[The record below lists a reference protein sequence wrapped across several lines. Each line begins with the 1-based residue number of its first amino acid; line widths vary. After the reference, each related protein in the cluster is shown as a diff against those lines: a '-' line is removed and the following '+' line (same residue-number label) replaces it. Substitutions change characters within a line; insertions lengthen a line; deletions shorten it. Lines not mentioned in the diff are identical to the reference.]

1 MNEVQVFNNPI
12 FGKLPIIEINGKE
25 YFGATD
31 AAKSLSFANQR
42 DAIKTYVD
50 EDGVVVHDV
59 IDNLGRKQSKKFVT
73 EAGLY
78 ALIFGAA
85 RQGNNKKI
93 KALAKQFQKWVFEE
107 VLPSIRKTGGYQVQP
122 QFNVPQTLP
131 EALRLSADLAEQN
144 AEMKPKAIFAD
155 AVTSSKT
162 SILVGDLAKLLKQ
175 NGIDMGGRRLFEW
188 LRNKGYLIR
197 RNGADYNSP
206 TQRSM
211 EQGLFEIK
219 ESSHING
226 DGVNV
231 IKKTPKVTGK
241 GQQYFINKFLGADQ
255 TELDME
261 VM

>member
-1 MNEVQVFNNPI
+1 MNELIKVQTNEQDDRWVSARDLYKAVNATERFSNWTKRYITDDFFEGIDYKGVKKFTPYNSKSKKLQELDDYSLTVETAKQVAQMQHNEYGKKVRLYLIGIEKEYKQLLNNPKYQMAM
-12 FGKLPIIEINGKE
+12 GLRASQLVIEQK
-25 YFGATD
+25 D
-31 AAKSLSFANQR
+31 
-42 DAIKTYVD
+42 
-50 EDGVVVHDV
+50 H
-59 IDNLGRKQSKKFVT
+59 
-73 EAGLY
+73 
-78 ALIFGAA
+78 LI
-85 RQGNNKKI
+85 
-93 KALAKQFQKWVFEE
+93 E
-107 VLPSIRKTGGYQVQP
+107 
-122 QFNVPQTLP
+122 
-131 EALRLSADLAEQN
+131 
-144 AEMKPKAIFAD
+144 EMKPKAIFAD

-175 NGIDMGGRRLFEW
+175 NGVDMGGRRLFEW

-241 GQQYFINKFLGADQ
+241 GQQYFINKFLGSDQ
-255 TELDME
+255 IKLDME
-261 VM
+261 AM

>member
-1 MNEVQVFNNPI
+1 MNEVQVFNFEQSNVRTVTVDNEPY
-12 FGKLPIIEINGKE
+12 FVGKDVAEVLGYKNTRK
-25 YFGATD
+25 A
-31 AAKSLSFANQR
+31 LS
-42 DAIKTYVD
+42 D
-50 EDGVVVHDV
+50 H
-59 IDNLGRKQSKKFVT
+59 IDNEEKGGVTIRDSIGREQTVVAINESGV
-73 EAGLY
+73 Y
-78 ALIFGAA
+78 SLIFGS
-85 RQGNNKKI
+85 K
-93 KALAKQFQKWVFEE
+93 LDSAKRFKKWVTSE
-107 VLPSIRKTGGYQVQP
+107 VLPSIRKTGGYQMQP

-155 AVTSSKT
+155 AVTSSNT

-188 LRNKGYLIR
+188 LRSKGYLIR

>member
-1 MNEVQVFNNPI
+1 MKEVQVFEN
-12 FGKLPIIEINGKE
+12 LQYKE
-25 YFGATD
+25 VGGQFLFD
-31 AAKSLSFANQR
+31 VESAAKMIGLSFVAKSGNEVVR
-42 DAIKTYVD
+42 WERVNKYLGNTYPEVSAGDFITERLVYKIAIKANTQRA
-50 EDGVVVHDV
+50 E
-59 IDNLGRKQSKKFVT
+59 KFQDWLT
-73 EAGLY
+73 A
-78 ALIFGAA
+78 
-85 RQGNNKKI
+85 
-93 KALAKQFQKWVFEE
+93 E
-107 VLPSIRKTGGYQVQP
+107 VLPSIRKTGGYQIKA

-241 GQQYFINKFLGADQ
+241 GQQYFINKFLGSDQ

-261 VM
+261 AM